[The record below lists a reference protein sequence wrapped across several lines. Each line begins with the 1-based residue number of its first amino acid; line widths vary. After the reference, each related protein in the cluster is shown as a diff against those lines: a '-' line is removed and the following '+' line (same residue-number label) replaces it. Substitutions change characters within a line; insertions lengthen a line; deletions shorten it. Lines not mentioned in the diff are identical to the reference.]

1 MELVARPTILQVASS
16 VGKKLVAEWLVRFRE
31 AAVNAKDAE
40 SGYTALHRAVYH
52 GQIHVARYYYRYYSL
67 HSTRDLALLKTS
79 GNRGFP
85 L

>member
-1 MELVARPTILQVASS
+1 MARPTILQVASS

-52 GQIHVARYYYRYYSL
+52 GQIHVARYY
-67 HSTRDLALLKTS
+67 
-79 GNRGFP
+79 
-85 L
+85 

>member
-1 MELVARPTILQVASS
+1 MARPTILQVAAS

-52 GQIHVARYYYRYYSL
+52 GQIHVARYY
-67 HSTRDLALLKTS
+67 
-79 GNRGFP
+79 
-85 L
+85 